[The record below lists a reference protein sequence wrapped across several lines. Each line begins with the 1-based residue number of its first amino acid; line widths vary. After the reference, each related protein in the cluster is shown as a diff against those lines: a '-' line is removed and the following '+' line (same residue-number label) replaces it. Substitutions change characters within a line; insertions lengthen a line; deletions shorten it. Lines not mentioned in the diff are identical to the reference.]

1 MASTL
6 DAEPPE
12 GAAGWH
18 QAASVSHIPPWHAIR
33 TAHKETGPENV
44 EE

>member
-6 DAEPPE
+6 DAEPSE
-12 GAAGWH
+12 GAVGWH
-18 QAASVSHIPPWHAIR
+18 QAASVSHIPRRYAIR
-33 TAHKETGPENV
+33 TAHRETGPESM